1 MDTNMSSG
9 LNDEQ
14 RNKIFKRNSRQQEL
28 TTEEVSSTVKFL
40 ISEESSGIT
49 GQIIHVDNGT
59 I

>member
-1 MDTNMSSG
+1 MTNREIKYSKEIQ
-9 LNDEQ
+9 D
-14 RNKIFKRNSRQQEL
+14 KKEL

-40 ISEESSGIT
+40 ISDDSSGIL

>member
-1 MDTNMSSG
+1 MSSS

-14 RNKIFKRNSRQQEL
+14 RNKIFKRNSRQKEL

-40 ISEESSGIT
+40 ISEDSSGIT
-49 GQIIHVDNGT
+49 GQTIHVDNGT